1 MRPVPLPIINNAKTI
16 AAWVVILL
24 RGYESVGVPA
34 LSTPHNLTKGTQ
46 MAQKLW
52 TDDYRDAQDGF
63 DPMLVDDDMLGRL
76 IVNRDEFAL
85 SIFMKRHQGWMIGKA
100 LKAFGFSEEK
110 DYVVANTYKA
120 IWDSAPKFDP
130 DKGNFRMFAAGL
142 VRSVIRDL
150 AHKGAR
156 NLRLRPWNYQDES
169 TEDVIER
176 FHDESTEPLRQI
188 VADETSKAI
197 DDALTDALMKLP
209 RQQRMAWILGEIEG
223 YKNPHIARVIKVKH
237 PTTVSVYKHKAN
249 KSLKRYLS
257 DWGFSV

>member
-1 MRPVPLPIINNAKTI
+1 MAKT
-16 AAWVVILL
+16 
-24 RGYESVGVPA
+24 
-34 LSTPHNLTKGTQ
+34 
-46 MAQKLW
+46 LW
-52 TDDYRDAQDGF
+52 TDDYHNAHGVF
-63 DPMLVDDDMLGRL
+63 DPMLVGDDVLGDL
-76 IVNRDEFAL
+76 IVERDEFAL
-85 SIFMKRHQGWMIGKA
+85 SIFMKRHQSWMIGKA
-100 LKAFGFSEEK
+100 LKAFGYSEEK
-110 DYVVANTYKA
+110 DYVVSNAYQA

-156 NLRLRPWNYQDES
+156 NLRLRPWRYQKDS
-169 TEDVIER
+169 TENVIER

-188 VADETSKAI
+188 VRDETSKAI

-209 RQQRMAWILGEIEG
+209 RKQRVAWILGEIEG

-249 KSLKRYLS
+249 KSLKKYLS
-257 DWGFSV
+257 DWGFSI

>member
-1 MRPVPLPIINNAKTI
+1 MAKT
-16 AAWVVILL
+16 
-24 RGYESVGVPA
+24 
-34 LSTPHNLTKGTQ
+34 
-46 MAQKLW
+46 LW
-52 TDDYRDAQDGF
+52 TDNYRNVHGVF
-63 DPMLVDDDMLGRL
+63 DPMFVDDDVLGDL
-76 IVNRDEFAL
+76 IVNRDEFAF

-110 DYVVANTYKA
+110 DYVVSNAYQA
-120 IWDSAPKFDP
+120 IWESAPKFDP

-150 AHKGAR
+150 AHTGAR

-176 FHDESTEPLRQI
+176 FHDKSTEPLQQI
-188 VADETSKAI
+188 VRDETSKAI

-209 RQQRMAWILGEIEG
+209 RQQRVAWILGEIEG
-223 YKNPHIARVIKVKH
+223 YKNPHITGVIKVKH
-237 PTTVSVYKHKAN
+237 PTTVSVYKHKAT

-257 DWGFSV
+257 DWGIHI

>member
-1 MRPVPLPIINNAKTI
+1 
-16 AAWVVILL
+16 
-24 RGYESVGVPA
+24 
-34 LSTPHNLTKGTQ
+34 

-52 TDDYRDAQDGF
+52 TDNYRDAHGTF
-63 DPMLVDDDMLGRL
+63 DPMLVDDDVLGDL
-76 IVNRDEFAL
+76 IVNCDEFAL

-110 DYVVANTYKA
+110 DYVVSNAYQA

-156 NLRLRPWNYQDES
+156 NLRLRPWRYQKDS

-176 FHDESTEPLRQI
+176 FHDESTEPLQQI
-188 VADETSKAI
+188 VRDETSKTI
-197 DDALTDALMKLP
+197 DDALTDALMKLESP
-209 RQQRMAWILGEIEG
+209 KQRLAWVLDKIEG
-223 YKNPHIARVIKVKH
+223 YKNRHIAGIIKVKDADR
-237 PTTVSVYKHKAN
+237 VSIYKNRATQ
-249 KSLKRYLS
+249 SLKRHLS
-257 DWGFSV
+257 HWGIVPS

>member
-1 MRPVPLPIINNAKTI
+1 MAKT
-16 AAWVVILL
+16 
-24 RGYESVGVPA
+24 
-34 LSTPHNLTKGTQ
+34 
-46 MAQKLW
+46 LW
-52 TDDYRDAQDGF
+52 TDDYHNAHGVF
-63 DPMLVDDDMLGRL
+63 DPMLVGDDVLGDL
-76 IVNRDEFAL
+76 IIERDEFAL

-100 LKAFGFSEEK
+100 LKAFGYSEEK
-110 DYVVANTYKA
+110 DDVLSNAYQA

-176 FHDESTEPLRQI
+176 FHDKSTEPLRQI
-188 VADETSKAI
+188 VIDETSKTI

-209 RQQRMAWILGEIEG
+209 RQQRVAWILGEIEG

-237 PTTVSVYKHKAN
+237 PTTVSIYKAKAR
-249 KSLKRYLS
+249 KAMRKLLS
-257 DWGFSV
+257 DWGIFPS